1 MIVILQRHLVTPCIM
16 EALPKS
22 KRLIKYVDFQSDQ
35 FKANFEKTQKKLVG
49 IPVKGNSPWTGRG
62 NLWYFTTKK

>member
-1 MIVILQRHLVTPCIM
+1 MSIFNQTNLKQILR
-16 EALPKS
+16 
-22 KRLIKYVDFQSDQ
+22 
-35 FKANFEKTQKKLVG
+35 KTQKKLVG